1 MARTLPR
8 NIKGYTSFID
18 GWGMAGITT
27 GGKLP
32 VIKAKVEGY
41 RDGGMDGED
50 ELEFGIEKLE
60 SELTF
65 SELNETVMLAVLG
78 RDKPITLRGS
88 MEGEGPNA
96 VAIPVIAQ
104 MRGLVTSVDPGE
116 WGDPKKGEVKLALT
130 PNYYRLRIGGREIYE
145 IDLLNGV
152 RRIGGVDQLAGRR
165 AALGL

>member
-1 MARTLPR
+1 MRTLPR
-8 NIKGYTSFID
+8 SIKGYTAFLD
-18 GWGMAGITT
+18 GFGLAGITT

-65 SELNETVMLAVLG
+65 SELNERVLGAVLG

-88 MEGEGPNA
+88 MEAEGGGAIA
-96 VAIPVIAQ
+96 VVGQ

-145 IDLLNGV
+145 IDLLNGI